1 MPKSFTDIPLSRPD
15 TPLLDAINA
24 PADLRQLNEQQ
35 LLQIT
40 DELRAFMLF
49 CVGKTGGHFGA
60 GLGVAELT
68 VALHYVFDTPHDRLV
83 WDVGHQTY
91 PHKILTGRREQML
104 TMR

>member
-68 VALHYVFDTPHDRLV
+68 VALHYVFDTPHDLSLIHISEPTRP
-83 WDVGHQTY
+83 Y
-91 PHKILTGRREQML
+91 
-104 TMR
+104 